1 MAALTRAA
9 VAAFALVGF
18 GLATAPAAPAA
29 KGAATQPSASALK
42 VMVDKSRVDLKA
54 HRLEVKMSRPAG
66 KVKITVYDE
75 SNAVLADEEQDFSG
89 RAGGTPL
96 IVTWN
101 PSSDAPVGKIELRAY
116 DAQGNWVGVEIAPW
130 FVNIPHDDVNFNT
143 DSAEIDGPE
152 VPKVEAAFAK
162 IEEALAKDNAS
173 GRMHAGIT
181 LYIAGHTDTVGSP
194 THNFKLSQDRARS
207 IAAWFRKRGV
217 KIPISYEGF
226 GETSLAVKTADN
238 VDEVKNRRA
247 DYVLS
252 DGPPTLSN
260 TFKPSW
266 KRIP

>member
-1 MAALTRAA
+1 VAALTRAA
-9 VAAFALVGF
+9 IAGFVLVGM
-18 GLATAPAAPAA
+18 AAASAAAAP
-29 KGAATQPSASALK
+29 ASALK
-42 VMVDKSRVDLKA
+42 VSVDKSKVDLKA

-75 SNAVLADEEQDFSG
+75 SNAKLADEEQDFSG
-89 RAGGTPL
+89 RPGGTPL
-96 IVTWN
+96 IVTWS
-101 PSSDAPVGKIELRAY
+101 PSSDAAVAKIELRAY
-116 DAQGNWVGVEIAPW
+116 DAQGNWVGVELAPW
-130 FVNIPHDDVNFNT
+130 FVNIPHDDVNFKT
-143 DSAEIDGPE
+143 DSSEIDAPE
-152 VPKVEAAFAK
+152 VPKVESAYTK
-162 IEEALAKDNAS
+162 IAEVLAKDAAS

-181 LYIAGHTDTVGSP
+181 LYIAGHTDTVGNP
-194 THNFKLSQDRARS
+194 THNFKLSQDRARA

-238 VDEVKNRRA
+238 IDEVKNRRA
-247 DYVLS
+247 DYILS

>member
-1 MAALTRAA
+1 MSRVVALTRLTSALFILVSAAGLA
-9 VAAFALVGF
+9 VAA
-18 GLATAPAAPAA
+18 
-29 KGAATQPSASALK
+29 QASALK
-42 VMVDKSRVDLKA
+42 VSVDKTKVDLKA

-66 KVKITVYDE
+66 KVKITVYSE
-75 SNAVLADEEQDFSG
+75 SNAVLADDEQDFSG
-89 RAGGTPL
+89 RPGGAPL
-96 IVTWN
+96 IVTWT
-101 PSSDAPVGKIELRAY
+101 PSSDDAVAKIELRAY

-130 FVNIPHDDVNFNT
+130 FVNIPHDDVNFKT
-143 DSAEIDGPE
+143 DSSEIDAPE
-152 VPKVEAAFAK
+152 VPKVEAAFGK
-162 IEEALAKDNAS
+162 IMEALTKDSAA

-181 LYIAGHTDTVGSP
+181 LYIAGHTDTVGSS

-247 DYVLS
+247 DYILS
-252 DGPPTLSN
+252 DGPPTLST
-260 TFKPSW
+260 TFHASW